1 MSTYEDELEKIIAL
15 SCFFKYLYINSY
27 VLSVDISVQARNF
40 LHRRL
45 SRPLKT
51 MAIVAPATSS
61 PFSKKRKLII
71 PSYMKF
77 EKKMNAEVPIPMT
90 QEEFVPR
97 QTIIPKE
104 RITQQH
110 DEMNVHWTKQPAQ
123 RVADVSL
130 RVALS
135 AHGPYFLYE
144 DELSRARWSVVGMPA
159 PSITRSHYI
168 AQM

>member
-1 MSTYEDELEKIIAL
+1 M
-15 SCFFKYLYINSY
+15 
-27 VLSVDISVQARNF
+27 V
-40 LHRRL
+40 
-45 SRPLKT
+45 
-51 MAIVAPATSS
+51 PASSS
-61 PFSKKRKLII
+61 PFKKRKLII
-71 PSYMKF
+71 PTFMQKIV
-77 EKKMNAEVPIPMT
+77 EVPVPMA
-90 QEEFVPR
+90 QEEIVYIPVAHEEIAHKAN
-97 QTIIPKE
+97 IIQQE
-104 RITQQH
+104 SITQQH

-144 DELSRARWSVVGMPA
+144 DELSGARWSVVGMPA

>member
-1 MSTYEDELEKIIAL
+1 M
-15 SCFFKYLYINSY
+15 Y
-27 VLSVDISVQARNF
+27 VLSVDISVQARNS

-45 SRPLKT
+45 SRPRKT
-51 MAIVAPATSS
+51 MAIVVPATSS

-123 RVADVSL
+123 RVADVSFDYCSS
-130 RVALS
+130 VY
-135 AHGPYFLYE
+135 GPYFPYE
-144 DELSRARWSVVGMPA
+144 DELSGARGCVAGMPA
-159 PSITRSHYI
+159 PSITRSRHYI
-168 AQM
+168 AQL

>member
-1 MSTYEDELEKIIAL
+1 
-15 SCFFKYLYINSY
+15 
-27 VLSVDISVQARNF
+27 
-40 LHRRL
+40 
-45 SRPLKT
+45 
-51 MAIVAPATSS
+51 MAIVVQATPS

-71 PSYMKF
+71 PSYMKSE
-77 EKKMNAEVPIPMT
+77 EKVNVEVPIPMT

-104 RITQQH
+104 SITQQH
-110 DEMNVHWTKQPAQ
+110 GEMNVNQQYVHWTKQPAQ

-130 RVALS
+130 KVALS

-144 DELSRARWSVVGMPA
+144 DELSGARWSVVGMPA
-159 PSITRSHYI
+159 PSITRCRHYI

>member
-1 MSTYEDELEKIIAL
+1 
-15 SCFFKYLYINSY
+15 
-27 VLSVDISVQARNF
+27 
-40 LHRRL
+40 
-45 SRPLKT
+45 
-51 MAIVAPATSS
+51 MAIVVQATPS

-71 PSYMKF
+71 PSYMKSE
-77 EKKMNAEVPIPMT
+77 EKVNVEVPIPMT

>member
-1 MSTYEDELEKIIAL
+1 
-15 SCFFKYLYINSY
+15 
-27 VLSVDISVQARNF
+27 
-40 LHRRL
+40 
-45 SRPLKT
+45 
-51 MAIVAPATSS
+51 MAIVVPATSS
-61 PFSKKRKLII
+61 PFKKRKLII
-71 PSYMKF
+71 STFMQKIV
-77 EKKMNAEVPIPMT
+77 EVPAPMAQEETVYIPMA
-90 QEEFVPR
+90 QEGIVHKAN
-97 QTIIPKE
+97 IIQKE

-110 DEMNVHWTKQPAQ
+110 DEMNVRWTKQPAQ

-144 DELSRARWSVVGMPA
+144 DELSGARWSVVGRPA